1 MEGQTMNRHYN
12 RRKFVTLAEAGIAGV
27 AGVPWV
33 GSASA
38 AETPQEADLV
48 VFNAKVYT
56 VDPKQM
62 AIVPGFI
69 D

>member
-1 MEGQTMNRHYN
+1 MLLPAAPHFPLTPGHR
-12 RRKFVTLAEAGIAGV
+12 
-27 AGVPWV
+27 P
-33 GSASA
+33 SA